1 VLDLA
6 SAALESKGKT
16 LEGSIV
22 VVMGASFL
30 QESGD
35 VRNSPSVPVIESLG
49 CAKELRVHDPY
60 VDEIAGIKVLKD
72 LKRALGGAD
81 LAIFMVAHKDYAKM
95 SPAALKKLMRT
106 PVVVDGR
113 NIFSTQK
120 MRKAGI
126 LYVGV
131 GKVSGTS
138 R

>member
-1 VLDLA
+1 
-6 SAALESKGKT
+6 
-16 LEGSIV
+16 
-22 VVMGASFL
+22 
-30 QESGD
+30 
-35 VRNSPSVPVIESLG
+35 
-49 CAKELRVHDPY
+49 
-60 VDEIAGIKVLKD
+60 
-72 LKRALGGAD
+72 
-81 LAIFMVAHKDYAKM
+81 M
-95 SPAALKKLMRT
+95 SPATLKKLMRT